1 MRSLSFLRPDQL
13 LAMARLMR
21 ARCFE
26 PGDRVVLQGAE
37 ARSFYLIEE
46 GRAEVYAAD
55 ELDGGALGPPRLVRT
70 LEAGEYFGELGLLSA
85 DGRCTATVI
94 AATDCGDGLDADGG
108 LRCWTLTRD
117 EFRGLLGHE
126 DSATDVVAAARGGD
140 ASFNADAR
148 CAQPL
153 PVDYLERLEELS
165 ERNAKYR
172 SAYEAH
178 ASWGAKRARAATKI
192 AAATRLWRAR
202 RPAIDPGPIGPA
214 TPARGAGVRRAPRRR
229 LAPAVPRV
237 IAMGTFASRQ
247 RVAEQA
253 AASAASAAEA
263 AAAAVAA
270 TSPRIASTAA
280 VMPQMSPRLSPWQS
294 PRAAQYHFSSATGF
308 SASSPRR
315 AFVS

>member
-21 ARCFE
+21 ARGFE
-26 PGDRVVLQGAE
+26 PGDRVVAQGAE
-37 ARSFYLIEE
+37 ARSFYLIEK

-70 LEAGEYFGELGLLSA
+70 LEPGDYFGELGLLSA

-94 AATDCGDGLDADGG
+94 AATVGGDGLDADAG

-117 EFRGLLGHE
+117 EFRGLLGHG
-126 DSATDVVAAARGGD
+126 DAAADAVVTARGGGAGPD
-140 ASFNADAR
+140 PDAR
-148 CAQPL
+148 NAQPL

-178 ASWGAKRARAATKI
+178 RQWGAKRARAATKI
-192 AAATRLWRAR
+192 SAAARLWRSR
-202 RPAIDPGPIGPA
+202 RPTTVAPGLIGPA
-214 TPARGAGVRRAPRRR
+214 TPRGVRRSAPRRR
-229 LAPAVPRV
+229 PPPAVPRV

-247 RVAEQA
+247 RVAGQA
-253 AASAASAAEA
+253 AASAA
-263 AAAAVAA
+263 AV
-270 TSPRIASTAA
+270 SDSSKIS
-280 VMPQMSPRLSPWQS
+280 SG
-294 PRAAQYHFSSATGF
+294 RAACTTCVISG
-308 SASSPRR
+308 PRSDR
-315 AFVS
+315 TVLIVPMH